1 MGITRNERFFSHF
14 DSVQI
19 NGGGDKAEI
28 DDGSCPDI
36 FNYKF
41 GDEVAMLV
49 LEFGTALWHQAH
61 DRI

>member
-1 MGITRNERFFSHF
+1 MSHF

-19 NGGGDKAEI
+19 NGVGDKAEI